1 MLCLDAY
8 KICSEV
14 QIAMKIEK
22 PYPHLFQPLVVRGK
36 KFRNRIISSPHNAA
50 PNTVRAGADGYE
62 NYTENAIAY
71 YGSIARGGAAVVNT
85 GHLGVDPEYSLGS
98 DRERFDFGFTP
109 ESTSTPTLVA
119 LTDTIHAYGALAS
132 LELNHPGYQLT
143 IPRTRDYMI
152 APCDGENEFG
162 VYKAMDEAEM
172 DRVAECFANAA
183 LFGKRC
189 GFDIINVH
197 GAHDWLIQSFLSP
210 ISNQRTD
217 QYGGNWENRARF
229 PKMVLQRIRDKV
241 GENTIIEMR
250 FNACDYVKGGIS
262 IEDAAAT
269 IDYLSDVVD
278 IIQCTGGSM
287 DDPYADV
294 FSISLGPMGH
304 AINAWSAAEMKKRI
318 KSNVIIETVGGIN
331 EPALAEQVLA
341 EGKADLVAMARSF
354 IADPDWARKAKA
366 NHAEDIRPCIRCRR
380 CLTTSTPEFCNRS
393 RCTVNPAR
401 TLPVK
406 LPASDIPFEKKTV
419 GVIGGGAAGMFC
431 ATELAKKGHD
441 VILFEAKD
449 KLGGV
454 LEFTDYSDMKDD
466 LKRYRDYLIC
476 QVKKDAH
483 IDLRLNTTA
492 TPELLDSLGVDT
504 VVLAAGG
511 SPFIPPVPGADR
523 PNVFHAV
530 DAYGKEDQ
538 LGDHVVVVGGG
549 FVGCELTIHL
559 QSMGKHVDVVEMAP
573 RLMPGEVEWLSE
585 YAYIKYFMTHE
596 FSRTAPLYRD
606 NPEID
611 RVKVHLETGCKEIG
625 PDGVVIQGKDGQPV
639 KIDADSVVMAT
650 GFRPQA
656 ALAEGY
662 EALGMDVYVVG
673 DCNRVGNVMSATE
686 SAYSAALQI

>member
-1 MLCLDAY
+1 MEFDRDLFLPVSLADMQRRGWEDYDFLLITGDAY
-8 KICSEV
+8 VDHPSFGPTIIGRILEAEGYRVAILAQPDWRGPEAFRSLGRPRLGVLISAGNIDSMVAHYTAARKRRHDDAYSPGRKAGLRPDHATIVYSNRVREAFGDIPIIIGGLEASLRRFAHYDYWEDKV
-14 QIAMKIEK
+14 RRSILFDAQADILTYGMGETATLDIAARLNSGTPVGEITD
-22 PYPHLFQPLVVRGK
+22 VRGTCVAADYPGVCSYPRVEVPSFEEVSSSK
-36 KFRNRIISSPHNAA
+36 RAYAQANMIEYQEHDAAVGKAIIQKHGRQFLIVNPPAA
-50 PNTVRAGADGYE
+50 PLT
-62 NYTENAIAY
+62 
-71 YGSIARGGAAVVNT
+71 
-85 GHLGVDPEYSLGS
+85 
-98 DRERFDFGFTP
+98 TP
-109 ESTSTPTLVA
+109 
-119 LTDTIHAYGALAS
+119 
-132 LELNHPGYQLT
+132 
-143 IPRTRDYMI
+143 
-152 APCDGENEFG
+152 
-162 VYKAMDEAEM
+162 EM

-250 FNACDYVKGGIS
+250 FNACDYVKGGIT

-304 AINAWSAAEMKKRI
+304 AINAWSAEEMKKRI

-431 ATELAKKGHD
+431 ATELTKKGHD

-454 LEFTDYSDMKDD
+454 LEFTDHSDMKDD

-549 FVGCELTIHL
+549 FV
-559 QSMGKHVDVVEMAP
+559 
-573 RLMPGEVEWLSE
+573 
-585 YAYIKYFMTHE
+585 
-596 FSRTAPLYRD
+596 
-606 NPEID
+606 
-611 RVKVHLETGCKEIG
+611 
-625 PDGVVIQGKDGQPV
+625 
-639 KIDADSVVMAT
+639 
-650 GFRPQA
+650 
-656 ALAEGY
+656 
-662 EALGMDVYVVG
+662 
-673 DCNRVGNVMSATE
+673 
-686 SAYSAALQI
+686 

>member
-1 MLCLDAY
+1 M
-8 KICSEV
+8 
-14 QIAMKIEK
+14 
-22 PYPHLFQPLVVRGK
+22 
-36 KFRNRIISSPHNAA
+36 
-50 PNTVRAGADGYE
+50 
-62 NYTENAIAY
+62 
-71 YGSIARGGAAVVNT
+71 
-85 GHLGVDPEYSLGS
+85 
-98 DRERFDFGFTP
+98 
-109 ESTSTPTLVA
+109 
-119 LTDTIHAYGALAS
+119 
-132 LELNHPGYQLT
+132 
-143 IPRTRDYMI
+143 
-152 APCDGENEFG
+152 
-162 VYKAMDEAEM
+162 
-172 DRVAECFANAA
+172 
-183 LFGKRC
+183 
-189 GFDIINVH
+189 
-197 GAHDWLIQSFLSP
+197 
-210 ISNQRTD
+210 
-217 QYGGNWENRARF
+217 
-229 PKMVLQRIRDKV
+229 
-241 GENTIIEMR
+241 
-250 FNACDYVKGGIS
+250 
-262 IEDAAAT
+262 
-269 IDYLSDVVD
+269 
-278 IIQCTGGSM
+278 
-287 DDPYADV
+287 
-294 FSISLGPMGH
+294 
-304 AINAWSAAEMKKRI
+304 
-318 KSNVIIETVGGIN
+318 
-331 EPALAEQVLA
+331 
-341 EGKADLVAMARSF
+341 
-354 IADPDWARKAKA
+354 
-366 NHAEDIRPCIRCRR
+366 
-380 CLTTSTPEFCNRS
+380 
-393 RCTVNPAR
+393 NPAR

-406 LPASDIPFEKKTV
+406 LPASEIPFEKKTV

-431 ATELAKKGHD
+431 ATELTKKGHD

-573 RLMPGEVEWLSE
+573 RLMPSEVEWLSE

-662 EALGMDVYVVG
+662 KALGMDVYVVG